1 MFPISF
7 LISSDCNCIGSCFF
21 PGLED
26 SGERRPLLEV
36 TEEEPPGHM
45 VIEKEQALQEGRPAR
60 QGYRDVSLTGCHQSV
75 MPWYRLPAFFG
86 KFEAPDERGIM
97 RIVSAA
103 VSRDRHSDGDTVDS
117 LRQPWLLDKAG
128 CVIGFQN
135 AHGNV
140 ATAQEIQDDAEAW
153 AVAFA
158 RDVRGVFCQNHD
170 HNCVAA
176 CSKYAKPK
184 DKAPD
189 GQGAQLPRRKKLDPR
204 DYCRLFPLRPHRG
217 NEGPRQGQEN
227 STSRQRV
234 GDFCFCLQHQHQK
247 RVWTGP
253 SGSQASFPLEF

>member
-1 MFPISF
+1 MSF
-7 LISSDCNCIGSCFF
+7 SVWLNFWVLVLIKLDCLDPCLF

-26 SGERRPLLEV
+26 SGERRLLLEV

-86 KFEAPDERGIM
+86 KFKAPDERGII
-97 RIVSAA
+97 RNASTA
-103 VSRDRHSDGDTVDS
+103 VSRDRHLDADTVDS

-135 AHGNV
+135 AQGNV
-140 ATAQEIQDDAEAW
+140 ATAQEIQDDAEGW
-153 AVAFA
+153 ALAFA

-170 HNCVAA
+170 HNCVAT

-184 DKAPD
+184 DGAPD
-189 GQGAQLPRRKKLDPR
+189 GQGPQLPRRKKLDPR
-204 DYCRLFPLRPHRG
+204 DYCRFLFVRIVEMR
-217 NEGPRQGQEN
+217 RS
-227 STSRQRV
+227 STRSRKFYV
-234 GDFCFCLQHQHQK
+234 EAK
-247 RVWTGP
+247 NW
-253 SGSQASFPLEF
+253 